1 VLSLGVKFPSPL
13 VEGRLERRYKRFFA
27 DVRLADGSLVTAHC
41 PNPGSMKSCLVEQGR
56 VWLSDSNDPRR
67 KLRLTWELAEAS
79 GARVFVNP
87 LSANRVVHE
96 ALARDGIAE
105 LSGYTNLR
113 REVRFGAHTR
123 FDFMLERDDARC
135 FVEVKNVT
143 LALGRGRAAFPDSVT
158 ERGAR
163 HLEEL
168 IHAVASGYRAVLL
181 FCASRSDA
189 RSVEAARDIDPNYAR
204 WLVRAREAGVE
215 VLAYKCRITQRGV
228 WLDRPLAV
236 VGV

>member
-1 VLSLGVKFPSPL
+1 VLSRGVKFPSPL

-27 DVRLADGSLVTAHC
+27 DVRLPDGSLVTAHC
-41 PNPGSMKSCLVEQGR
+41 ANPGSMKSCLVEQGR
-56 VWLSDSNDPRR
+56 VWLSDSNDARR

-79 GARVFVNP
+79 GARIFVNP

-96 ALARDGIAE
+96 ALARGSVAE
-105 LSGYTNLR
+105 LAGYTSLR

-123 FDFMLERDDARC
+123 FDFMLERDDGHC

-143 LALGRGRAAFPDSVT
+143 LGLGNGRAAFPDSVT

-163 HLEEL
+163 HLSEL
-168 IHAVASGYRAVLL
+168 MNAVASGHRAVLL
-181 FCASRSDA
+181 FCVSRSDA
-189 RSVEAARDIDPNYAR
+189 RSVEPAADIDPNYAR
-204 WLVRAREAGVE
+204 WLVRAHEAGVE
-215 VLAYKCRITQRGV
+215 VLAYKCRVTQRGV
-228 WLDRPLAV
+228 WLDRALAV

>member
-1 VLSLGVKFPSPL
+1 MKFPSPL

-27 DVRLADGSLVTAHC
+27 DVRLSDGSLVTAHC
-41 PNPGSMKSCLVEQGR
+41 ANPGSMKSCLVEQGR

-96 ALARDGIAE
+96 ALARGRVAE

-123 FDFMLERDDARC
+123 FDFLLEQGDSRC

-143 LALGRGRAAFPDSVT
+143 LGLGNGRAAFPDSVT
-158 ERGAR
+158 ERGTR
-163 HLEEL
+163 HLSEL
-168 IHAVASGYRAVLL
+168 INAVASGHRAVLL
-181 FCASRSDA
+181 FCVSRSDA
-189 RSVEAARDIDPNYAR
+189 RSAEPATDIDPTYAR
-204 WLVRAREAGVE
+204 WLTRARAAGVE
-215 VLAYKCRITQRGV
+215 VLAYKCRINQRGV
-228 WLDRPLAV
+228 WLDRSLPV
-236 VGV
+236 RI